1 MKKYVLKFMAAVMT
15 LVLCFG
21 CIPAVSAASTKKTQ
35 LNQKNVTLIVGQTT
49 SLRVLYNNTGKEPKF
64 KSGNKK
70 TATVDKGGLITAKKK
85 GTVTIT
91 VSVGKKSY
99 KCRVKVIKKYS
110 PKTVNKKVKISK
122 KVENHIMEITVKNSL
137 AVALDIHL
145 AGYTIDASGKTTQ
158 SQYNGI
164 IVPANVT
171 VRRYYDLQND
181 VNFKIEKKIYQYL
194 GCSNSKDVEAYN
206 NSSSFVMSYPTY
218 NVIAFKDKKALTVHS
233 IEEKEDFFGTSL
245 VVSYTEDYSR
255 IPYDS
260 APSYS
265 ECPYTIVFYKNR
277 KMVYFKDIFP
287 ALTTTDGKNT
297 SEKNLAD
304 YGTDFTKADYDNYKV
319 VVNPLVYLSTDAN
332 NRAEYTK

>member
-122 KVENHIMEITVKNSL
+122 KVENHIMEITIKNSL

-145 AGYTIDASGKTTQ
+145 AGYTIDASGKTTPNRF
-158 SQYNGI
+158 YEI
-164 IVPANVT
+164 TVPANTT
-171 VRRYYDLQND
+171 VRRYYNLQND
-181 VNFKIEKKIYQYL
+181 VNYKIEKKKYQYL
-194 GCSNSKDVEAYN
+194 GCSDYKNVEAYSN
-206 NSSSFVMSYPTY
+206 SAFISSSNSY
-218 NVIAFKDKKALTVHS
+218 NVIAFKDKEALTVHS

-255 IPYDS
+255 IVYDS

-265 ECPYTIVFYKNR
+265 EYPYTIVFYKNG
-277 KMVYFKDIFP
+277 KMVHFKNISP
-287 ALTTTDGKNT
+287 AITTTDGKNT
-297 SEKNLAD
+297 SEVDAAD
-304 YGTDFTKADYDNYKV
+304 LGMTFTKADYDNYKV